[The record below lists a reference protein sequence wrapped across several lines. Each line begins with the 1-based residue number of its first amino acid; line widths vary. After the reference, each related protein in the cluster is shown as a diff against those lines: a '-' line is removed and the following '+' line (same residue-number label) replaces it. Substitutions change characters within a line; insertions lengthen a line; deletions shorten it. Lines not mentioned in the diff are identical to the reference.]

1 MAKAPVSTP
10 AAQESTEL
18 GVRLR
23 GAQRRL
29 VVIWRDRSV
38 VRDLPASGRLTI
50 GRDPSC
56 DVRIDHRSVS
66 RVHAI
71 LELGED
77 VQIEDAGSKNGTRA
91 AGREVP
97 AQTSVPWVRG
107 TVAEIGEA
115 VLVVHELS
123 GRHDAGAPASSSPR
137 GSGAMDR
144 VRLLVDLVAKST
156 LSVILTGETGAGKEV
171 VARRIHDRSPRAAG
185 PFVALNCAALPDAL
199 LESELFG
206 HERGAFTGAL
216 QSKRGM
222 LEAAN
227 GGTLLLD
234 ELGELPLITQVK
246 LLRALETRE
255 VTPVGGLKPRPFDAR
270 LVSATNRDLDA
281 LVEAGRFR
289 LDLYFRLNGL
299 SIQIPPLRER
309 VDEIEPLARA
319 FAVDAA
325 AGAGRAPAAISGAA
339 LDVLRAHSW
348 PGNVRELRNVVDRAM
363 VLCAGDTIGPEHF
376 VLQRLATAPR
386 AEASGR
392 EGAAGLP
399 AEMAA
404 LERRRIMDAL
414 ERTAGNQTEAAR
426 ALGVSRR
433 TLVRRLAGYGLPRP
447 RSRR

>member
-1 MAKAPVSTP
+1 VT
-10 AAQESTEL
+10 
-18 GVRLR
+18 
-23 GAQRRL
+23 
-29 VVIWRDRSV
+29 
-38 VRDLPASGRLTI
+38 
-50 GRDPSC
+50 
-56 DVRIDHRSVS
+56 IDHRSVS

-71 LELGED
+71 LELGEG

-123 GRHDAGAPASSSPR
+123 GRHGAGAAASSSPR
-137 GSGAMDR
+137 GRGAMDR
-144 VRLLVDLVAKST
+144 VKLLVDLVAKST

-222 LEAAN
+222 LEAAD
-227 GGTLLLD
+227 GGTLFLD
-234 ELGELPLITQVK
+234 ELGELPLIAQAK

-270 LVSATNRDLDA
+270 LVSATNRDVDA

-289 LDLYFRLNGL
+289 LDLYFRLNSL
-299 SIQIPPLRER
+299 SIEIPPLRER
-309 VDEIEPLARA
+309 ADEIEPLAKA
-319 FAVDAA
+319 FAVEAA
-325 AGAGRAPAAISGAA
+325 TRAGRAPPAISAAA
-339 LDVLRAHSW
+339 LDELRAHSW
-348 PGNVRELRNVVDRAM
+348 PGNVRELRNVVDCAV
-363 VLCAGDTIGPEHF
+363 VLCAGDAIGREHV
-376 VLQRLATAPR
+376 VLQRLATTPR
-386 AEASGR
+386 AEVSDR
-392 EGAAGLP
+392 ERAAPLGAAPSPAGLP

-404 LERRRIMDAL
+404 LERRRIVDAL

-426 ALGVSRR
+426 VLGVSRR
-433 TLVRRLAGYGLPRP
+433 TLVRRLEEYGLPRP
-447 RSRR
+447 RSPR